1 MTINDAVV
9 NWLPESILGKESLIA
24 KAALILES
32 FCQNQLNLCFLWI
45 TDMMKPEHCSL
56 TSQSRWQLDLDKTRE
71 AAMVW
76 TTSALLAEE
85 KGKTTYPQTCSPAL
99 PGADALGPWAR
110 RVCVP
115 RPGKK
120 DWLPLA
126 AWISSRENPA
136 WGSCRKT
143 VCEGNG
149 DVSSS
154 RTCCATCSVQAH
166 IDGSSLGLRDAARTC
181 TLQLILT
188 YDGSSFSLQHS
199 RGVFFFSYFAFH

>member
-56 TSQSRWQLDLDKTRE
+56 TSQSRWELDLDKTRE

-76 TTSALLAEE
+76 TTSALLAGE

-110 RVCVP
+110 RVCIP
-115 RPGKK
+115 WPGKK

-136 WGSCRKT
+136 RGSCRKT
-143 VCEGNG
+143 VCLWGKWWCQLQPNLLC
-149 DVSSS
+149 DML
-154 RTCCATCSVQAH
+154 CAGTHWWQLTWAQGCS
-166 IDGSSLGLRDAARTC
+166 
-181 TLQLILT
+181 T
-188 YDGSSFSLQHS
+188 YLHTTT
-199 RGVFFFSYFAFH
+199 YFDLWW